1 MEGAAKNLGSKI
13 EEGVGRAAGDAK
25 IQAEGM
31 MNQAAGAAQDLY
43 GQAVETAGDAA
54 AMVGRQAVGFEKW
67 LHETIETKPYTAV
80 ARGACGRVAHRTDGT
95 ILLSPNG
102 RVYGQRAASFSSM
115 SASSGRRGQAAGA
128 IVMPSGLD
136 VAAADDGWGTGWC
149 ALMRRP
155 APTAKVQRT
164 RCNLRPP
171 HRN

>member
-1 MEGAAKNLGSKI
+1 MCSNREEKTMNKDRIEGTAKNLGGKI

-80 ARGACGRVAHRTDGT
+80 VVA
-95 ILLSPNG
+95 L
-102 RVYGQRAASFSSM
+102 
-115 SASSGRRGQAAGA
+115 AAGWL
-128 IVMPSGLD
+128 IGRMGRSY
-136 VAAADDGWGTGWC
+136 
-149 ALMRRP
+149 
-155 APTAKVQRT
+155 
-164 RCNLRPP
+164 
-171 HRN
+171 